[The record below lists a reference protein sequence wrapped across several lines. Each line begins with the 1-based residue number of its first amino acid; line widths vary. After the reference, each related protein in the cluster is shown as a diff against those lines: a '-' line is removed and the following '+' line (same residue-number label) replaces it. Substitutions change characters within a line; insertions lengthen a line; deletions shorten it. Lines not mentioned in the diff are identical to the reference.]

1 MIYELVIKE
10 EANLEIIES
19 NLYYKSK
26 YLELGDQFDNQLE
39 KYFDRITKFHF
50 HFEMKIK
57 PYRETFIKKF
67 QFATIYEVIENVVIV
82 YSVFNTNRNHLQ
94 KPFSK

>member
-19 NLYYKSK
+19 YLYYELK
-26 YLELGDQFDNQLE
+26 YLGLGDRFENQLE
-39 KYFDRITKFHF
+39 EYFDRITKFPF
-50 HFEMKIK
+50 HFEMKRK
-57 PYRETFIKKF
+57 PYREAFIKKF
-67 QFATIYEVIENVVIV
+67 PFVIIYEVIENVIVV
-82 YSVFNTNRNHLQ
+82 YSVFNTNRNPLQ